1 MSSEALKKGW
11 TGGESEMPQA
21 LNSSFCSL
29 TDTVEFGEVVLQ
41 PPELTVQPRRS
52 IGRDAVRGDQVMQGV
67 GSVRSFLYLLGA
79 NVLDFEL
86 LNQSKPFAIF
96 FLSERVLQP
105 SLSFLSPA
113 RSL

>member
-11 TGGESEMPQA
+11 TGGESEMPRA
-21 LNSSFCSL
+21 LNRSFCSL

-67 GSVRSFLYLLGA
+67 GSVRSFLCLLAGKCPG
-79 NVLDFEL
+79 L
-86 LNQSKPFAIF
+86 LAAGSGDRLGHSCICWGQMSWT
-96 FLSERVLQP
+96 LSC
-105 SLSFLSPA
+105 
-113 RSL
+113 